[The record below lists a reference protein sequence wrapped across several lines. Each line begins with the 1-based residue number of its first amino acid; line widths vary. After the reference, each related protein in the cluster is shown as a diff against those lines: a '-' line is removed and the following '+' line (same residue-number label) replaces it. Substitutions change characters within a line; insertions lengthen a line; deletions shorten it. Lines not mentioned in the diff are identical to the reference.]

1 MRIVTF
7 ASGSSGN
14 CSLVSEGKA
23 NILIDAGISMR
34 RTVAALTQLGLTPQ
48 DLCGVLITH
57 EHSDH
62 ISGLSM
68 LVKHHGLSV
77 FAPKPLCEE
86 LSRVKPDIKQN
97 LEYIPEDDKLGLG
110 GVEISCFR
118 TMHDTAYSV
127 GYRFEGD
134 GILGFATDTGSINDE
149 LIEGLEGADIA
160 LIEANHDVAMLRN
173 GAYPYFLKRRI
184 LAPTGHLSNDDSG
197 ALAEYLAKHGTGNI
211 ILGHLSR
218 ENDTPELALKTVSD
232 AVSVKNVQISVAPA
246 NNMLAVEAGE
256 RLKCSV

>member
-7 ASGSSGN
+7 ASGSTGN
-14 CSLVSEGKA
+14 CSLISEGKA

-34 RTVAALTQLGLTPQ
+34 RTVAALSRLGLGPQ

-68 LVKHHGLSV
+68 LLKHHDLKV

-86 LSRVKPDIKQN
+86 LAGIRPETKSN
-97 LEYIPEDDKLGLG
+97 LNCIPEDDKIDLG
-110 GVEISCFR
+110 GVAVSCFR
-118 TMHDTAYSV
+118 TMHDAAYSV
-127 GYRFEGD
+127 GYRFEGEQTAA
-134 GILGFATDTGSINDE
+134 FATDTGSINDT
-149 LIEGLEGADIA
+149 LIGGLEGADIA
-160 LIEANHDVAMLRN
+160 LIEANHDVAMLKC
-173 GAYPYFLKRRI
+173 GGYPYFLKKRI

-197 ALAEYLAKHGTGNI
+197 RLALHLAKSGTSNI

-218 ENDTPELALKTVSD
+218 DNNTPELAYA
-232 AVSVKNVQISVAPA
+232 AVAAAISGENAEISVAPA
-246 NNMLAVEAGE
+246 NNMLAVGVHE
-256 RLKCSV
+256 RLQC

>member
-7 ASGSSGN
+7 ASGSTGN

-34 RTVAALTQLGLTPQ
+34 RTVAALAQLGLTPQ

-68 LVKHHGLSV
+68 LIKHHGLSV
-77 FAPKPLCEE
+77 FAPKPLCEV
-86 LSRVKPDIKQN
+86 LSRMKPDIKQN
-97 LEYIPEDDKLGLG
+97 LEYMPEDDKFDLG
-110 GVEISCFR
+110 GVAVSCFR
-118 TMHDTAYSV
+118 TMHDAGYSV
-127 GYRFEGD
+127 GYRFEGESV
-134 GILGFATDTGSINDE
+134 LGFATDTGSINDE
-149 LIEGLEGADIA
+149 LIAGLEGADTA
-160 LIEANHDVAMLRN
+160 LIEANHDISMLKN

-197 ALAEYLAKHGTGNI
+197 ILAEYLAKHGTENI

-218 ENDTPELALKTVSD
+218 DNNTPDLALKTVSA

-246 NNMLAVEAGE
+246 NNMLAVEVGE
-256 RLKCSV
+256 RLQCSI

>member
-34 RTVAALTQLGLTPQ
+34 RTVAALAQLGLAPQ

-68 LVKHHGLSV
+68 LIKHHNLSI

-86 LSRVKPDIKQN
+86 LCRVKPEIKSN
-97 LEYIPEDDKLGLG
+97 LNYIPEDDRLSLG
-110 GVEISCFR
+110 GVEVSCFR
-118 TMHDTAYSV
+118 TMHDAAYSV
-127 GYRFEGD
+127 GYRFEGEET
-134 GILGFATDTGSINDE
+134 LGFATDTGSINDE
-149 LIEGLEGADIA
+149 LIAGLEGADTA
-160 LIEANHDVAMLRN
+160 LIEANHDIAMLKN

-184 LAPTGHLSNDDSG
+184 LAPTGHCQMTT
-197 ALAEYLAKHGTGNI
+197 AEFWLNI
-211 ILGHLSR
+211 LQNTEQSI
-218 ENDTPELALKTVSD
+218 
-232 AVSVKNVQISVAPA
+232 
-246 NNMLAVEAGE
+246 
-256 RLKCSV
+256 

>member
-1 MRIVTF
+1 MRIITF

-34 RTVAALTQLGLTPQ
+34 ATAAALARLGLAPQ

-68 LVKHHGLSV
+68 LIKHYGLSV

-86 LSRVKPDIKQN
+86 LGRVKPDIKEN
-97 LEYIPEDDKLGLG
+97 LNSIPEDDKFGLG
-110 GVEISCFR
+110 GIELSCFR
-118 TMHDTAYSV
+118 TMHDAAYSV
-127 GYRFEGD
+127 GYRFEGEQT
-134 GILGFATDTGSINDE
+134 LGFATDTGSINDD
-149 LIEGLEGADIA
+149 LLEGLEGVELA
-160 LIEANHDVAMLRN
+160 LIEANHDIQMLKN

-197 ALAEYLAKHGTGNI
+197 ILANYLASHGTRHI

-218 ENDTPELALKTVSD
+218 DNDTPELAFETVSA
-232 AVSVKNVQISVAPA
+232 AVSDKNVKISVAPA
-246 NNMLAVEAGE
+246 NNMLAAEVCE
-256 RLKCSV
+256 RVQCSI

>member
-14 CSLVSEGKA
+14 CSLASEGKA

-34 RTVAALTQLGLTPQ
+34 RTVAALAQLGLTPQ

-62 ISGLSM
+62 VSGLSM
-68 LVKHHGLSV
+68 LIKHHGLSV

-86 LSRVKPDIKQN
+86 LGRVKTDIKQN
-97 LEYIPEDDKLGLG
+97 LEYIPEDDMLDIG
-110 GVEISCFR
+110 GVAVSCFR
-118 TMHDTAYSV
+118 TMHDAAYSV
-127 GYRFEGD
+127 GYRFEGEHV
-134 GILGFATDTGSINDE
+134 LGFATDTGSINDE
-149 LIEGLEGADIA
+149 LIAGLEGADIA
-160 LIEANHDVAMLRN
+160 LIEANHDIAMLKN

-197 ALAEYLAKHGTGNI
+197 ILAEHLAKHGTENI

-218 ENDTPELALKTVSD
+218 DNNTPELALKTVSS
-232 AVSVKNVQISVAPA
+232 AVSVKNVKISVAPA

-256 RLKCSV
+256 RLQCSI